1 MIQVD
6 TEIKARTKRVRQ
18 WQRLSL
24 RTVQKELLDAVS
36 VSIDAAL
43 NRPKTSSVGALFAPV
58 AAKQKARVVVAFSGG
73 RDSVALL
80 HVLAQLAERR
90 TSPVEA
96 IWAVHVHHALS
107 PNANRW
113 AKFCRETCK
122 ALGIDCK
129 VYHVI
134 VKSKGEGVESAA
146 RRARYDA
153 LMKAAKGFGANMI
166 MTAHHQDDRLETF
179 LMQWMRGSGVDGLAS
194 FSQDRVQDDIH
205 ITRPWFNTPRAALER
220 YLQLRE
226 LTWVDDESNDDTKY
240 LRNAVRHNVL
250 PAMDEAREG
259 FRSAAARSVQ
269 LVSQAS
275 TLLRE
280 YAQEDLQ
287 SVLDTP
293 ESLSI
298 AKLMQRSPAR
308 QALILRAW
316 MESFGLQAPAKSKLD
331 EALRQTRQTHS
342 DTKLTFSFTTHEIKR
357 HGAYL
362 VMREAASQNRDY
374 SRFETLAWHGEGAYP
389 SPAWAGVIKF
399 VPCEPGQE
407 GFSRSMLESGEL
419 QLRSRQGGEILK
431 QSRKRPRK
439 HLKFWYQEAG
449 IAEYE
454 RAALP
459 LLWCNDELIFAA
471 GIGADVRYL
480 QSSEDEPCYRIE
492 WIPDDTLLSLMQG
505 E

>member
-1 MIQVD
+1 MHR
-6 TEIKARTKRVRQ
+6 AKRVRH
-18 WQRLSL
+18 WENLSL
-24 RTVQKELLDAVS
+24 RTVQKELTGAIVS
-36 VSIDAAL
+36 AIDASL
-43 NRPKTSSVGALFAPV
+43 NPAPTSAVGSLFAPKV
-58 AAKQKARVVVAFSGG
+58 KKRKARIVVAFSGG

-80 HVLAQLAERR
+80 EVLSQLAARR
-90 TSPVEA
+90 ASPIES

-107 PNANRW
+107 ANANRW
-113 AKFCRETCK
+113 AKFCREKCK
-122 ALGIDCK
+122 SLGIDCK

-179 LMQWMRGSGVDGLAS
+179 LMQWMRGAGVDGLSS
-194 FSQDRVQDDIH
+194 FGMDREQDQVH

-240 LRNAVRHNVL
+240 LRNAMRHNVL

-259 FRSAAARSVQ
+259 FRAAAARSVV
-269 LVSQAS
+269 LVSEAS
-275 TLLRE
+275 ALLRE

-287 SVLDTP
+287 SVLDAPTH
-293 ESLSI
+293 LSI
-298 AKLMQRSPAR
+298 AKLMQRSVPR

-316 MESFGLQAPAKSKLD
+316 IESFGLQAPSKSKLD

-362 VMREAASQNRDY
+362 VMREAAAQNRDY
-374 SRFETLAWHGEGAYP
+374 SRFETLAWHGQGDYP
-389 SPAWAGVIKF
+389 SPAWFGVVKF
-399 VPCEPGQE
+399 IRCEEGQE
-407 GFSRSMLESGEL
+407 GFAQSLLESGVL
-419 QLRSRQGGEILK
+419 QLRSRQGGEVIK

-454 RAALP
+454 RSALP
-459 LLWCNDELIFAA
+459 LVWCNDELIWAA
-471 GIGADVRYL
+471 GIGADVRYTDCGD
-480 QSSEDEPCYRIE
+480 DEPRYRIE
-492 WIPDDTLLSLMQG
+492 WVPDETLFSLMQ